1 MKKFK
6 FISMAVLTILLL
18 TFTKSKSSEIVYDD
32 VNEGSYPGSLSVA
45 VIGDDYQYG
54 YGEYDP
60 YILGG
65 LNVNYNLNGTGG
77 SITMSDDQGVYHYAW
92 GTTLYGSQTSVNDT
106 YWLIAFYAGIGQT
119 VTANMTWSM

>member
-6 FISMAVLTILLL
+6 FISVAVLTILLL

-32 VNEGSYPGSLSVA
+32 SNEGSYPGSISVA
-45 VIGDDYQYG
+45 VVGDNDAYG
-54 YGEYDP
+54 YGEFDP

-65 LNVNYNLNGTGG
+65 LNVSYNLNGTGG
-77 SITMSDDQGVYHYAW
+77 SISMDDDQGTYHDAF

-106 YWLIAFYAGIGQT
+106 YWEIAFFAYINQT
-119 VTANMTWSM
+119 VTANVTWSM